1 MKKLKVLFV
10 AIICAVCLC
19 FALAGCSDGSYVKES
34 FICEISEVDS
44 SKDEI
49 ETSFA
54 VKIKDDKDYKADYVI
69 TVKSK
74 NGKITRKYGYTSNLK
89 EPVDGKVTVTRSFY
103 VYPITYGDEGYIVEL
118 ASLRVYPDN
127 GEDKSVGYAI
137 GFGVTGGVILCG
149 VAVYF
154 IVDKLVLSK
163 KKDD

>member
-1 MKKLKVLFV
+1 MKKFKVLIIT
-10 AIICAVCLC
+10 IICALCLC
-19 FALAGCSDGSYVKES
+19 FAFAGCSSGSFVKDS
-34 FICEISEVDS
+34 FECLISDYTS
-44 SKDEI
+44 SEDHVMC
-49 ETSFA
+49 SFA
-54 VKIKDDKDYKADYVI
+54 VKIKDDKDYKVDYVI

-89 EPVDGKVTVTRSFY
+89 EPVDGTVTVTRSFY
-103 VYPITYGDEGYIVEL
+103 VYPIIYGDEGYIVEL
-118 ASLRVYPDN
+118 ASVRVYPDN

>member
-1 MKKLKVLFV
+1 MKKFKVLIIT
-10 AIICAVCLC
+10 IICALCLC
-19 FALAGCSDGSYVKES
+19 FAFAGCSNGSYVKES
-34 FICEISEVDS
+34 FECRISDYTS
-44 SKDEI
+44 SEDYVVC
-49 ETSFA
+49 SFA

-118 ASLRVYPDN
+118 ASVRVYPDN

>member
-1 MKKLKVLFV
+1 MKKLKVLFA

-89 EPVDGKVTVTRSFY
+89 EPLNGKVIVTDWLYINRSD
-103 VYPITYGDEGYIVEL
+103 YGEDGYIVEL
-118 ASLRVYPDN
+118 TSLRIYPN
-127 GEDKSVGYAI
+127 NSEDKSVGYAI
-137 GFGVTGGVILCG
+137 GFGVVGGVFLCG
-149 VAVYF
+149 VTAF
-154 IVDKLVLSK
+154 FLVDKLVFSK
-163 KKDD
+163 KEDK